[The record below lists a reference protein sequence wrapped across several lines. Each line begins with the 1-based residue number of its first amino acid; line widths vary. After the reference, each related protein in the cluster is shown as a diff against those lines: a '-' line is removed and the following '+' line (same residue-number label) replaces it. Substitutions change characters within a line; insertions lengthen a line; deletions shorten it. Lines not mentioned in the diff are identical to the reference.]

1 MKWEWKW
8 PLLDRF
14 TVATYCCGDSLKPC
28 INPLLS
34 YNITNFHTYSDI
46 FVNHISFPTHPPTMH
61 HSPACQTRA
70 SFSHFEIWTQTEI
83 THTYTYSAITASKLG
98 FFSVHESYHFIW
110 IYLNFTSWVEITQC
124 ESDMST
130 RWNLMMLPPTS
141 LFLHYA
147 LQLRVPLSLPC

>member
-8 PLLDRF
+8 PLLDCF
-14 TVATYCCGDSLKPC
+14 TVATYCCGDGLKPC

-34 YNITNFHTYSDI
+34 YNITNFHSFSDI
-46 FVNHISFPTHPPTMH
+46 FVNHSVPTHPPCTIH
-61 HSPACQTRA
+61 QHAKPELHLATLKYEHKLKSLTR
-70 SFSHFEIWTQTEI
+70 
-83 THTYTYSAITASKLG
+83 TYSAIMAFKLG

-130 RWNLMMLPPTS
+130 QWNLMMPPLPPA
-141 LFLHYA
+141 LYL
-147 LQLRVPLSLPC
+147 LQLGVPLSLPC